1 MNKDFGKMLDPVLKT
16 VRKIEIRFSNLFD
29 RFRSKKLTVQ
39 TEVKGAEKVEEAK
52 QKLESLPA
60 TKTVEVQVEKTGD
73 LSGLSGT
80 EASKAIPAKP
90 EVPRLPAPP
99 VGPWS
104 KMNGIFQSL
113 RSGVHNF
120 ASGLKHASDVFISSG
135 GGAMVLIEGFKSLI
149 NIGKHFYG
157 EWINGMKEA
166 AEMSENN
173 ASSIREAAQANEELR
188 QKGDSYLAQLEQIAS
203 QESLSNA
210 NKAEAKKAIGELT
223 KAYGDLGIKLDET
236 TGKLTGVDSA
246 MIKKAEKDKSRRIKE
261 LNAELKELQNANQQQ
276 AEVRDKA
283 GVPVWFGGKYRI
295 GGKETI
301 EAAGKAIAANND
313 RIAEI
318 MRERKILMDSDPA
331 GELRS
336 KKQAETARQEEEF
349 KRRQRA
355 FEDRKHDD
363 AFASETDPAKKI
375 VNRQFLLDRHQ
386 REVLDPLQKK
396 IAAAEERVKNT
407 TGDDQS
413 EARRNLIQLKKEQL
427 TATEKTYVWQKQI
440 DDIRQKSGSSL
451 SAAERRLAAGEDGR
465 NDQKPNRS
473 AKEDPGTARNQG
485 RQTAAPTENPGQK
498 TNPPFDHLPVQNN
511 KKTDPPEINQKPEA
525 GKQTAAAIAGR
536 NGVQNGQ
543 VLTTLFN
550 SSDKAQDLK
559 YRAMEMA
566 GKGKEASEQRALRD
580 AERTKGSKLTEE
592 EIAATKKLHELT
604 WQLDNM
610 RAPDFGDISIKTN
623 NLTSRG
629 GFQTGASAPD
639 ADKYNRIIADNGK
652 TMLSVV
658 QRIETI
664 CREFG
669 KF

>member
-1 MNKDFGKMLDPVLKT
+1 MKKEIQSVKNYFNETIGSMRKT
-16 VRKIEIRFSNLFD
+16 FSNFLSFV
-29 RFRSKKLTVQ
+29 RSKKLTVQ

-52 QKLESLPA
+52 QKLQSLPT

-80 EASKAIPAKP
+80 EANKAIPAKP

-99 VGPWS
+99 VGLWS

-188 QKGDSYLAQLEQIAS
+188 QKGDSYLAQLEQLAS

-301 EAAGKAIAANND
+301 EAA
-313 RIAEI
+313 
-318 MRERKILMDSDPA
+318 
-331 GELRS
+331 
-336 KKQAETARQEEEF
+336 
-349 KRRQRA
+349 
-355 FEDRKHDD
+355 
-363 AFASETDPAKKI
+363 
-375 VNRQFLLDRHQ
+375 
-386 REVLDPLQKK
+386 
-396 IAAAEERVKNT
+396 
-407 TGDDQS
+407 
-413 EARRNLIQLKKEQL
+413 
-427 TATEKTYVWQKQI
+427 
-440 DDIRQKSGSSL
+440 
-451 SAAERRLAAGEDGR
+451 
-465 NDQKPNRS
+465 
-473 AKEDPGTARNQG
+473 
-485 RQTAAPTENPGQK
+485 
-498 TNPPFDHLPVQNN
+498 
-511 KKTDPPEINQKPEA
+511 
-525 GKQTAAAIAGR
+525 
-536 NGVQNGQ
+536 
-543 VLTTLFN
+543 
-550 SSDKAQDLK
+550 
-559 YRAMEMA
+559 AM
-566 GKGKEASEQRALRD
+566 S
-580 AERTKGSKLTEE
+580 
-592 EIAATKKLHELT
+592 
-604 WQLDNM
+604 
-610 RAPDFGDISIKTN
+610 
-623 NLTSRG
+623 
-629 GFQTGASAPD
+629 
-639 ADKYNRIIADNGK
+639 
-652 TMLSVV
+652 
-658 QRIETI
+658 
-664 CREFG
+664 
-669 KF
+669 